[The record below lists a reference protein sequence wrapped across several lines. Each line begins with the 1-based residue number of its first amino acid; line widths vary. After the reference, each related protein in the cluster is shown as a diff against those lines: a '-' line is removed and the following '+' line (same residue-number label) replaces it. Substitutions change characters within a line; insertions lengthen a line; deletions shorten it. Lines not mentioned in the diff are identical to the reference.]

1 MKGKNL
7 VIGLVLITILSI
19 IAIYFTMKV
28 TLNNMENGMAPIVTF
43 VELIEGYSGA
53 V

>member
-19 IAIYFTMKV
+19 IAIYFAMKA
-28 TLNNMENGMAPIVTF
+28 TINNVENGMAPVVTV
-43 VELIEGYSGA
+43 VELIDEVDYR
-53 V
+53 

>member
-7 VIGLVLITILSI
+7 VIGLVLLIIVSCIAVYFAMQVTI
-19 IAIYFTMKV
+19 
-28 TLNNMENGMAPIVTF
+28 NNMENGMAPIETV
-43 VELIEGYSGA
+43 VDLIEGYSGA

>member
-19 IAIYFTMKV
+19 IAIYFAMKA
-28 TLNNMENGMAPIVTF
+28 TINNAENGMAPIVT
-43 VELIEGYSGA
+43 VIELIEEIDYR
-53 V
+53 

>member
-7 VIGLVLITILSI
+7 VIGLVLLIIVSCVAVYFAMQITI
-19 IAIYFTMKV
+19 
-28 TLNNMENGMAPIVTF
+28 NNMENGMGPIEMV
-43 VELIEGYSGA
+43 VESIEGYSWA

>member
-19 IAIYFTMKV
+19 IAVYFAMQATV
-28 TLNNMENGMAPIVTF
+28 NNMENGMAPLVT
-43 VELIEGYSGA
+43 VIELIDEVDYC
-53 V
+53 

>member
-7 VIGLVLITILSI
+7 VIGLVLLIIVSCVAVYFAMQITI
-19 IAIYFTMKV
+19 
-28 TLNNMENGMAPIVTF
+28 NNMENGMEPIETF
-43 VELIEGYSGA
+43 VDSIEGNSGA

>member
-7 VIGLVLITILSI
+7 VIGLVLLIIVSIVAVYFAMNATI
-19 IAIYFTMKV
+19 
-28 TLNNMENGMAPIVTF
+28 NNMENGMAPIVA
-43 VELIEGYSGA
+43 VVDMIIGHSGA

>member
-19 IAIYFTMKV
+19 IAVYFTMQAAV
-28 TLNNMENGMAPIVTF
+28 NNMENGMAPLVT
-43 VELIEGYSGA
+43 VIELIEE
-53 V
+53 VDFR

>member
-7 VIGLVLITILSI
+7 VIGLVLITLLGIV
-19 IAIYFTMKV
+19 ATYFTMKA
-28 TLNNMENGMAPIVTF
+28 TIDNMENGMAPIETV
-43 VELIEGYSGA
+43 VELLEGHSGA